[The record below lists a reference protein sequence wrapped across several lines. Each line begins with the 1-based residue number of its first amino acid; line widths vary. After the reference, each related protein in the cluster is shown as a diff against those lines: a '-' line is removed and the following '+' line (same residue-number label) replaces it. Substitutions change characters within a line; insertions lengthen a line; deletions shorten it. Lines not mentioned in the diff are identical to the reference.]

1 MKICQVMAG
10 DGDGGLENHFA
21 ELCNGLAMQ
30 GCEVVAIAHA
40 KYSGRFEPSVRF
52 ISLNLSGGRRNPVLL
67 ARLALI
73 LRREAPDIIHAQ
85 ANKAVEMLARVRAVV
100 PGYRIGSIHSRK
112 RSTRMFSH
120 MNTVIGVSKGVVSN
134 VDHPDLRVV
143 YNGMTPYFSPSMD
156 RTTLAQTFGLDP
168 DMRISL
174 AVGRLVPVKAFDNLI
189 LAWRPSHGQLV
200 IVGEGPERT
209 RLEATIRRQG
219 LEQCVK
225 LAGFRADVRG
235 MMQAA
240 DLLVFASHRE
250 GFSYVLAEAL
260 LSGLPVLSTRVP
272 GAEEV
277 LPQDYLV
284 ECNNID
290 ALSCKLTWLAE
301 NPDVARQSQRPVF
314 LWAQQALTFDSMV
327 AETIGIYREV
337 MGTT

>member
-1 MKICQVMAG
+1 MKVCQVMAG

-21 ELCNGLAMQ
+21 ELCNGLAVL
-30 GCEVVAIAHA
+30 GCDVVAIAHE
-40 KYSGRFEPSVRF
+40 KYRARFEPSVRF
-52 ISLNLSGGRRNPVLL
+52 IPLNLNGGRRNPVLL
-67 ARLALI
+67 AQLALI
-73 LRREAPDIIHAQ
+73 LRREAPDIVHAQ
-85 ANKAVEMLARVRAVV
+85 ANKAVDMLGRIRSVV
-100 PGYRIGSIHSRK
+100 PGHRIGTIHSRK

-120 MNTVIGVSKGVVSN
+120 MNTVIGVSKGVISN
-134 VDHPDLRVV
+134 LEHPDLRVV
-143 YNGMTPYFSPSMD
+143 YNGMMPYPGPSMD
-156 RTTLAQTFGLDP
+156 RKTLAQTFDLDP

-200 IVGEGPERT
+200 IVGEGPERA
-209 RLEATIRRQG
+209 RLESIVRQRG
-219 LEQCVK
+219 LEPYVK

-260 LSGLPVLSTRVP
+260 LSGLPVLSTKVP

-290 ALSCKLTWLAE
+290 ALGSKLTWLAE
-301 NPDVARQSQRPVF
+301 NPEIARQSQHSAF
-314 LWAQQALTFDSMV
+314 LWAQQTLTFDGML
-327 AETIGIYREV
+327 AETLGIYREV
-337 MGTT
+337 MGTA